1 MCTRCL
7 KKVSAASHTFDKND
21 YCTVCGYKAGP
32 LTGIV
37 PTKKSYTLGMGE
49 KTVKVRYTA
58 VGGNGKNKITF
69 KSSDSAVV
77 KVDSSSGLLT
87 PVKNGT
93 ATVTLSSGKVKAS
106 VTVKVITPT
115 IKVNRTSLKLAV
127 GKSYTVTATLSAE
140 TELNSYTWKSQNPD
154 IATVDK
160 NGEITAVKSGTATIV
175 VKTAGGEKAT
185 VKVTVP

>member
-7 KKVSAASHTFDKND
+7 KKVSATNHTFDSKG
-21 YCTVCGYKAGP
+21 YCTVCGYKSRP
-32 LTGIV
+32 LTSIV
-37 PTKKSYTLGMGE
+37 PAKKSYTLGMGE
-49 KTVKVRYTA
+49 KTVKIRCA
-58 VGGNGKNKITF
+58 PVGGNGKDKITF
-69 KSSDSAVV
+69 KSSDTAVV
-77 KVDSSSGLLT
+77 KVNSSTGLLT

-93 ATVTLSSGKVKAS
+93 ATVTLSSGKIKTT

-115 IKVNRTSLKLAV
+115 IKVSKTKVKLAV
-127 GKSYTVTATLSAE
+127 GKSYTVTAALSAE

-160 NGEITAVKSGTATIV
+160 NGEITAVKSGTAIIV
-175 VKTAGGEKAT
+175 VKTAGGKKAT